1 MTFTDYLKA
10 EGLSRATATTYE
22 GYLGEFTAWL
32 AEESIQGK
40 DFSYGDMLDFMGQ
53 MKTDGRSNATVRHLL
68 CVMRHYCN
76 YLIGEGQRGDNPAAG
91 IYVRGLIRR
100 LPANLLSMEEMEQL
114 CHQYTIQLNVDDSKK
129 ILFFLLVYQGLTT
142 GELMRLE
149 SRDIKLQEGKIRI
162 KGTGHSNERLLNLNA
177 SQVPRLQTYL
187 KQNKSK
193 SGPLFI
199 EQRRAQLSE
208 LNINNRIQYMF
219 KQLKVLNER
228 VINAKQIRSSVI
240 TYWLQNNH
248 LRQVQYMAGL
258 KYVSSTE
265 RYQLNHLEDLQSE
278 VKRHHPMQ

>member
-10 EGLSRATATTYE
+10 EGLSRATTTTYE
-22 GYLGEFTAWL
+22 GYLGEFTGWL
-32 AEESIQGK
+32 DKETIQGK
-40 DFSYGDMLDFMGQ
+40 DFSYGDMLGFMGE
-53 MKTDGRSNATVRHLL
+53 MKASGRSNATVRHLL

-76 YLIGEGQRGDNPAAG
+76 YLIREGQRGDNPAAG

-114 CHQYTIQLNVDDSKK
+114 AQAYSIQLNVDDCKK
-129 ILFFLLVYQGLTT
+129 ILFSLLVYQGLTT

-177 SQVPRLQTYL
+177 SQVARLQTYL
-187 KQNKSK
+187 KQSKFK

-240 TYWLQNNH
+240 THWLQNNH
-248 LRQVQYMAGL
+248 LRQVQYMAGH